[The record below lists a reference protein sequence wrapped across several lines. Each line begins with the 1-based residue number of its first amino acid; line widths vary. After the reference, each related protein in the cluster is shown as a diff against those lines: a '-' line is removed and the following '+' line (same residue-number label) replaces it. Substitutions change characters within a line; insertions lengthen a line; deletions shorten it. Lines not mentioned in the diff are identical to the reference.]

1 MNTVSRKN
9 LFILSF
15 TLLVVMLG
23 YGMVMP
29 IMPFYIEHFGAGG
42 TELGW
47 LMSTYSLMQL
57 ICAPVWGILSDR
69 YGRKPILSIGV
80 LGYAVTLFMF
90 GIAQSFV
97 MLFIAR
103 SLSGILS
110 SATMPTAMAYIGDNT
125 PQKEKSKGM
134 GQLGAMV
141 GVGVILG
148 PLMGGLLSS
157 DSLSLPFFVGSGLA
171 FLALLLVIFWL
182 PESRFA
188 SPSTGN
194 LPSLNEQ
201 TQSSESALHRTGEP
215 TSLNEGNPE
224 GEPDSAKSGAMH
236 PLRTRDIYLRVL
248 LSPAGILLLLIF
260 IMSFGMTNF
269 QGMIGLYVVDK
280 FAFNTKQVGAI
291 WMVMG
296 FILIIA
302 QGGLVGPLT
311 NKLGD
316 LTLIKIGLLGGA
328 VGFILVALAFDYL
341 TTLLALGFFI
351 LTLALIGPALN
362 SYISNFA
369 GEHQG
374 TVMGLNSAATSLG
387 RVVGPLWGGYIYD
400 IDIEYPFFSGAAT
413 LLLGLLVSLFGFR
426 HQPSGNLK
434 HVEG

>member
-1 MNTVSRKN
+1 MLGEELLGTKMTSASRKN

-57 ICAPVWGILSDR
+57 ICAPIWGILSDR
-69 YGRKPILSIGV
+69 YGRKPILSVGV
-80 LGYAVTLFMF
+80 LGYAITLLMF
-90 GIAQSFV
+90 GLAQSFT

-110 SATMPTAMAYIGDNT
+110 SATMPTAMAYIGDST
-125 PQKEKSKGM
+125 LPKDKSKGM
-134 GQLGAMV
+134 GQLGAMM

-148 PLMGGLLSS
+148 PLLGGLLST
-157 DSLSLPFFVGSGLA
+157 DSLSLPFFIGSGLA
-171 FLALLLVIFWL
+171 FLALLLVIFLL
-182 PESRFA
+182 PESKPT
-188 SPSTGN
+188 SSTAGG
-194 LPSLNEQ
+194 LAALNESTPTLQ
-201 TQSSESALHRTGEP
+201 PESFNLKPNRP
-215 TSLNEGNPE
+215 
-224 GEPDSAKSGAMH
+224 
-236 PLRTRDIYLRVL
+236 RTRDIYLQVL

-269 QGMIGLYVVDK
+269 QGMIGLYVIDK
-280 FAFNTKQVGAI
+280 FSFDTTQVGAI

-296 FILIIA
+296 MVMIVS
-302 QGGLVGPLT
+302 QGVLVGPLT
-311 NKLGD
+311 EKLGEQ
-316 LTLIKIGLLGGA
+316 TLIKVGLLGGA
-328 VGFILVALAFDYL
+328 LGFVLVAFAVDYL
-341 TTLLALGFFI
+341 TTLLALGFFM
-351 LTLALIGPALN
+351 LALALIGPALN

-400 IDIEYPFFSGAAT
+400 INIEYPFFSGAAT
-413 LLLGLLVSLFGFR
+413 LLLGWLVSLFGFR
-426 HQPSGNLK
+426 SQAAGRMEHAGR
-434 HVEG
+434 

>member
-1 MNTVSRKN
+1 MNAFSRKN

-29 IMPFYIEHFGAGG
+29 IMPFYIEKLGAGG

-57 ICAPVWGILSDR
+57 ICAPIWGILSDR

-80 LGYAVTLFMF
+80 LGYAITLFMF
-90 GIAQSFV
+90 GLAKTFT

-148 PLMGGLLSS
+148 PLMGGYLST

-171 FLALLLVIFWL
+171 FLALLLVIFLL
-182 PESRFA
+182 PESKTA
-188 SPSTGN
+188 SSQTNELVPSNGQNSTN
-194 LPSLNEQ
+194 QPVP
-201 TQSSESALHRTGEP
+201 A
-215 TSLNEGNPE
+215 NPE
-224 GEPDSAKSGAMH
+224 PAR
-236 PLRTRDIYLRVL
+236 PRTRDIYLRVI

-260 IMSFGMTNF
+260 IMGFGMTNF

-296 FILIIA
+296 VVLILV
-302 QGGLVGPLT
+302 QGGLTGPLSK
-311 NKLGD
+311 KLGE
-316 LTLIKIGLLGGA
+316 LTLIRLGLLGGA
-328 VGFILVALAFDYL
+328 IGFVLVALAVDYI

-351 LTLALIGPALN
+351 LALALIGPALN
-362 SYISNFA
+362 SYISAFA

-374 TVMGLNSAATSLG
+374 TVMGLNSAMTSLG

-400 IDIEYPFFSGAAT
+400 INIEYPFFSGAGT
-413 LLLGLLVSLFGFR
+413 LALGLLVSL
-426 HQPSGNLK
+426 SGLLK
-434 HVEG
+434 QAAGSPMRAKE

>member
-1 MNTVSRKN
+1 MNPASRKN

-47 LMSTYSLMQL
+47 MMSTYSLMQL
-57 ICAPVWGILSDR
+57 IFAPLWGILSDR

-80 LGYAVTLFMF
+80 LGYAITLFMF
-90 GIAQSFV
+90 GLAKTFT

-110 SATMPTAMAYIGDNT
+110 SATMPTAMAYISDNT
-125 PQKEKSKGM
+125 AQKEKSKGM

-148 PLMGGLLSS
+148 PLIAGLLST

-171 FLALLLVIFWL
+171 FVALLLVIFLL
-182 PESRFA
+182 PESKVT
-188 SPSTGN
+188 SPSASN
-194 LPSLNEQ
+194 LPPLNEQ
-201 TQSSESALHRTGEP
+201 VPIMQPVPA
-215 TSLNEGNPE
+215 NPE
-224 GEPDSAKSGAMH
+224 PAH
-236 PLRTRDIYLRVL
+236 PRTRDIYVRVL

-269 QGMIGLYVVDK
+269 QGMIGLYVIDK
-280 FAFNTKQVGAI
+280 FAFDTTQVGAI

-296 FILIIA
+296 IVMIVS
-302 QGGLVGPLT
+302 QGILVGPLT
-311 NKLGD
+311 EKLGEQR
-316 LTLIKIGLLGGA
+316 LIKIGLLGGA
-328 VGFILVALAFDYL
+328 IGFVLVALAIDYI
-341 TTLLALGFFI
+341 TTLLALGFFM
-351 LTLALIGPALN
+351 LALSLIGPALN
-362 SYISNFA
+362 SYISAFA

-374 TVMGLNSAATSLG
+374 TVMGLNSASTSLG

-400 IDIEYPFFSGAAT
+400 INIEYPFFSGATT
-413 LLLGLLVSLFGFR
+413 LLLGWLVSLLAFR
-426 HQPSGNLK
+426 SKLSGSLK
-434 HVEG
+434 RVEE

>member
-69 YGRKPILSIGV
+69 YGRKPILAVGV
-80 LGYAVTLFMF
+80 LGYAITLLMF
-90 GIAQSFV
+90 GLAKSFA

-125 PQKEKSKGM
+125 PPKEKSKGM
-134 GQLGAMV
+134 GQLGAAV
-141 GVGVILG
+141 GVGVIIG
-148 PLMGGLLSS
+148 PLVGGLLSA
-157 DSLSLPFFVGSGLA
+157 DSLSLPFFIGSGLA
-171 FLALLLVIFWL
+171 FLALLLVLFLL
-182 PESRFA
+182 PESR
-188 SPSTGN
+188 SPQPAADKRV
-194 LPSLNEQ
+194 LP
-201 TQSSESALHRTGEP
+201 
-215 TSLNEGNPE
+215 
-224 GEPDSAKSGAMH
+224 
-236 PLRTRDIYLRVL
+236 TRDIYIRVF

-280 FAFNTKQVGAI
+280 FGFNTKQVGAI

-296 FILIIA
+296 FVLIIG

-311 NKLGD
+311 KKLGE

-328 VGFILVALAFDYL
+328 IGFVFVAFAGDYTTILLSLA
-341 TTLLALGFFI
+341 FFI
-351 LTLALIGPALN
+351 LSLALIGPSLN
-362 SYISNFA
+362 SCISNFA

-374 TVMGLNSAATSLG
+374 TVMGLNSAMTSLG
-387 RVVGPLWGGYIYD
+387 RVLGPLWGGYIYD
-400 IDIEYPFFSGAAT
+400 INIEYPFFSGAAT
-413 LLLGLLVSLFGFR
+413 LGLGLLISLFGF
-426 HQPSGNLK
+426 HPQFASQSK
-434 HVEG
+434 QAEV

>member
-1 MNTVSRKN
+1 
-9 LFILSF
+9 
-15 TLLVVMLG
+15 VVMLG

-57 ICAPVWGILSDR
+57 ICAPIWGILSDR
-69 YGRKPILSIGV
+69 YGRKPILSIGI

-90 GIAQSFV
+90 GLANTFV

-148 PLMGGLLSS
+148 PLMGGLLST

-171 FLALLLVIFWL
+171 FLALLLVIFLL
-182 PESRFA
+182 PESKPA
-188 SPSTGN
+188 SLSTGE
-194 LPSLNEQ
+194 LVPPNEQ
-201 TQSSESALHRTGEP
+201 NPTYQPVSTNPEP
-215 TSLNEGNPE
+215 TRP
-224 GEPDSAKSGAMH
+224 
-236 PLRTRDIYLRVL
+236 RTRDIYLRVL
-248 LSPAGILLLLIF
+248 LSPVGILLLLIF

-280 FAFNTKQVGAI
+280 FAFNTKQVGTV

-296 FILIIA
+296 LMLILV
-302 QGGLVGPLT
+302 QGGLTGPLS
-311 NKLGD
+311 KKFGE
-316 LTLIKIGLLGGA
+316 LTLIRLGLFGGA
-328 VGFILVALAFDYL
+328 IGFVLVALAINYT
-341 TTLLALGFFI
+341 TTLLALAIFI
-351 LTLALIGPALN
+351 FALALIGPALN
-362 SYISNFA
+362 SHISNLA
-369 GEHQG
+369 EEHQG
-374 TVMGLNSAATSLG
+374 AVMGLNSAATSLG
-387 RVVGPLWGGYIYD
+387 RVVGPLWGGTIYD
-400 IDIEYPFFSGAAT
+400 INIDYPFYSGAAT
-413 LLLGLLVSLFGFR
+413 LLLGLLVSFVGL
-426 HQPSGNLK
+426 PK
-434 HVEG
+434 HAAGSPMRAEE

>member
-1 MNTVSRKN
+1 MNTLNRKN

-15 TLLVVMLG
+15 TMLVVMLG
-23 YGMVMP
+23 YSLAMP
-29 IMPFYIEHFGAGG
+29 LLPFYIEHFGVGG

-47 LMSTYSLMQL
+47 LMSSYALMQL
-57 ICAPVWGILSDR
+57 ICAPIWGIASDR
-69 YGRKPILSIGV
+69 YGRKPILAVGV
-80 LGYAVTLFMF
+80 LGYTISLFLI
-90 GIAQSFV
+90 GLAQSFV

-125 PQKEKSKGM
+125 PQKEKGKGM
-134 GQLGAMV
+134 GQLGAMA
-141 GVGVILG
+141 GIGVIIG
-148 PLMGGLLSS
+148 PLMGGLLST

-171 FLALLLVIFWL
+171 AIALLLVIFLL
-182 PESRFA
+182 PESKNA
-188 SPSTGN
+188 SISPGELTPSDE
-194 LPSLNEQ
+194 PVSA
-201 TQSSESALHRTGEP
+201 SESE
-215 TSLNEGNPE
+215 S
-224 GEPDSAKSGAMH
+224 H
-236 PLRTRDIYLRVL
+236 PPRILDIYLRVL

-280 FAFNTKQVGAI
+280 LTFTTTQVSSL

-296 FILIIA
+296 AVLIVA

-311 NKLGD
+311 NKFGD
-316 LTLIKIGLLGGA
+316 LPLIKIGLLGGSL
-328 VGFILVALAFDYL
+328 GFLLVAFAWNYI

-374 TVMGLNSAATSLG
+374 TVMGLNSAFTSLG
-387 RVVGPLWGGYIYD
+387 KVIGPLWGGYIYD
-400 IDIEYPFFSGAAT
+400 INIEYPFFSGAAT
-413 LLLGLLVSLFGFR
+413 LLLGLLVSLIGL
-426 HQPSGNLK
+426 QKQASGSLMRDK
-434 HVEG
+434 E

>member
-1 MNTVSRKN
+1 MNSVSRKN

-42 TELGW
+42 SELGW

-57 ICAPVWGILSDR
+57 ICAPIWGILSDR
-69 YGRKPILSIGV
+69 YGRKPILAIGV
-80 LGYAVTLFMF
+80 LGYAITLLMF
-90 GIAQSFV
+90 GLARSFA

-125 PQKEKSKGM
+125 PQDEKSKGM

-148 PLMGGLLSS
+148 PLMGGLLST
-157 DSLSLPFFVGSGLA
+157 DSLSLPFFIGSGLA
-171 FLALLLVIFWL
+171 FLALLLVILLL
-182 PESRFA
+182 PESKPA
-188 SPSTGN
+188 SIQMAGLPPSK
-194 LPSLNEQ
+194 EQ
-201 TQSSESALHRTGEP
+201 SPALQ
-215 TSLNEGNPE
+215 
-224 GEPDSAKSGAMH
+224 PDSVNPVAI
-236 PLRTRDIYLRVL
+236 PLRTRDIYLRIL

-296 FILIIA
+296 MILIVA

-311 NKLGD
+311 KKLGD
-316 LTLIKIGLLGGA
+316 LNLIKIGLLGGA
-328 VGFILVALAFDYL
+328 IGFVLVAFAVDYI

-351 LTLALIGPALN
+351 LALALIGPALN

-374 TVMGLNSAATSLG
+374 TVMGLNSAFTSLG
-387 RVVGPLWGGYIYD
+387 RVVGPLWGGYLYD
-400 IDIEYPFFSGAAT
+400 INIEYPFFSGAAT

-426 HQPSGNLK
+426 SQPVGRLK
-434 HVEG
+434 DSRNYT

>member
-1 MNTVSRKN
+1 MICGESMNATNRRN

-29 IMPFYIEHFGAGG
+29 IMPFYIEKLGAGG

-57 ICAPVWGILSDR
+57 ICAPIWGILSDR

-90 GIAQSFV
+90 GLAKTFV

-125 PQKEKSKGM
+125 PQKEKSRGM
-134 GQLGAMV
+134 GQLGAAV
-141 GVGVILG
+141 GVGVIIG
-148 PLMGGLLSS
+148 PLAGGLLST
-157 DSLSLPFFVGSGLA
+157 DSLSMPFFVGSGLA
-171 FLALLLVIFWL
+171 FLALLLVIFLL
-182 PESRFA
+182 PESKTA
-188 SPSTGN
+188 IPLTVEPPQSNGQ
-194 LPSLNEQ
+194 LPLDQ
-201 TQSSESALHRTGEP
+201 PVPAESG
-215 TSLNEGNPE
+215 
-224 GEPDSAKSGAMH
+224 SAR
-236 PLRTRDIYLRVL
+236 PRTRDIYLRVL

-280 FAFNTKQVGAI
+280 FAFNTRQVGAI

-296 FILIIA
+296 IVLILV
-302 QGGLVGPLT
+302 QGGLTGPLSK
-311 NKLGD
+311 KLGE
-316 LTLIKIGLLGGA
+316 LTLIRIGLLGGA
-328 VGFILVALAFDYL
+328 VGFVLVALAVDYV

-351 LTLALIGPALN
+351 FALALIGPALN

-374 TVMGLNSAATSLG
+374 TVMGLNSAMTSLG

-400 IDIEYPFFSGAAT
+400 INIEYPFFSGAAT
-413 LLLGLLVSLFGFR
+413 LVLGLLVSLMRFENGKYPVGGQIEER
-426 HQPSGNLK
+426 T
-434 HVEG
+434 

>member
-1 MNTVSRKN
+1 MNTLNRKN

-15 TLLVVMLG
+15 TMLVVMLG
-23 YGMVMP
+23 YSLAMP
-29 IMPFYIEHFGAGG
+29 LLPFYIEHFGVGG

-47 LMSTYSLMQL
+47 LMSSYALMQL
-57 ICAPVWGILSDR
+57 ICAPIWGIASDR
-69 YGRKPILSIGV
+69 YGRKPILAVGV
-80 LGYAVTLFMF
+80 LGYTISLFLI
-90 GIAQSFV
+90 GLAQSFV

-125 PQKEKSKGM
+125 PQKEKGKGM
-134 GQLGAMV
+134 GQLGAMA
-141 GVGVILG
+141 GIGVIIG
-148 PLMGGLLSS
+148 PLMGGLLST

-171 FLALLLVIFWL
+171 AIALLLVIFLL
-182 PESRFA
+182 PESKNA
-188 SPSTGN
+188 SISTGE
-194 LPSLNEQ
+194 LTPSDEPV
-201 TQSSESALHRTGEP
+201 SASESE
-215 TSLNEGNPE
+215 S
-224 GEPDSAKSGAMH
+224 H
-236 PLRTRDIYLRVL
+236 PPRILDIYLRVL

-280 FAFNTKQVGAI
+280 LTFTTTQVSSL

-296 FILIIA
+296 AVLIVA

-311 NKLGD
+311 NKFGD
-316 LTLIKIGLLGGA
+316 LPLIKIGLLGGSL
-328 VGFILVALAFDYL
+328 GFLLVAFAWNYI

-374 TVMGLNSAATSLG
+374 TVMGLNSAFTSLG
-387 RVVGPLWGGYIYD
+387 KVIGPLWGGYIYD
-400 IDIEYPFFSGAAT
+400 INIEYPFFSGAAT
-413 LLLGLLVSLFGFR
+413 LLLGLLVSLIGL
-426 HQPSGNLK
+426 QKQASGSLMRDK
-434 HVEG
+434 E

>member
-1 MNTVSRKN
+1 MNSTSRRN

-47 LMSTYSLMQL
+47 MMSTYSLMQL

-80 LGYAVTLFMF
+80 LGYAITLFMF
-90 GIAQSFV
+90 GLAKTFT

-125 PQKEKSKGM
+125 QQSEKSKGM

-148 PLMGGLLSS
+148 PLLAGLLST

-171 FLALLLVIFWL
+171 FLALLLVIFLL
-182 PESRFA
+182 PESKIKSSSAGQLPPFDEQ
-188 SPSTGN
+188 SPI
-194 LPSLNEQ
+194 LQPV
-201 TQSSESALHRTGEP
+201 EP
-215 TSLNEGNPE
+215 ETRRP
-224 GEPDSAKSGAMH
+224 
-236 PLRTRDIYLRVL
+236 RTRDIYLRVL
-248 LSPAGILLLLIF
+248 LSPAGLLLLLIF

-280 FAFNTKQVGAI
+280 FAFNTTQVGAI

-296 FILIIA
+296 AVMIVS
-302 QGGLVGPLT
+302 QGVLVGPLT
-311 NKLGD
+311 EKLGEQ
-316 LTLIKIGLLGGA
+316 TLIKVGLLGGA
-328 VGFILVALAFDYL
+328 IGFVLVAFAIDYI
-341 TTLLALGFFI
+341 TTLLALGFFM
-351 LTLALIGPALN
+351 LALALMGPALN
-362 SYISNFA
+362 SYISAFA
-369 GEHQG
+369 GKHQG
-374 TVMGLNSAATSLG
+374 TVMGLNSATTSLG
-387 RVVGPLWGGYIYD
+387 RVIGPLWGGYLYD
-400 IDIEYPFFSGAAT
+400 INIEYPFFSGAAT
-413 LLLGLLVSLFGFR
+413 LALGALISLVSLQKQV
-426 HQPSGNLK
+426 QPATA
-434 HVEG
+434 

>member
-1 MNTVSRKN
+1 MNALNRKN

-57 ICAPVWGILSDR
+57 ICAPIWGILSDR
-69 YGRKPILSIGV
+69 YGRKPILAIGV
-80 LGYAVTLFMF
+80 LGYAITLFMF
-90 GIAQSFV
+90 GLANSFT

-148 PLMGGLLSS
+148 PLAGGLLST

-171 FLALLLVIFWL
+171 FLALLLVVFLL
-182 PESRFA
+182 PESKTT
-188 SPSTGN
+188 SLSTGELVPPN
-194 LPSLNEQ
+194 A
-201 TQSSESALHRTGEP
+201 SASHLTDGP
-215 TSLNEGNPE
+215 NPFNQQN
-224 GEPDSAKSGAMH
+224 PNDKIDSVKSGATH
-236 PLRTRDIYLRVL
+236 PPRTLDIYLHVI

-296 FILIIA
+296 VVLIIG
-302 QGGLVGPLT
+302 QGVLVGPLT
-311 NKLGD
+311 KKLGD
-316 LTLIKIGLLGGA
+316 LNLIKIGLLGGA
-328 VGFILVALAFDYL
+328 IGFVLVAFAVDYI

-362 SYISNFA
+362 SHISAFA

-374 TVMGLNSAATSLG
+374 TVMGLNSAMTSLG

-400 IDIEYPFFSGAAT
+400 INIEYPFYSGAAT
-413 LLLGLLVSLFGFR
+413 LALGLLVSFIGL
-426 HQPSGNLK
+426 QKQVSGSQTRA
-434 HVEG
+434 EGK

>member
-1 MNTVSRKN
+1 MNTVNIANRKN

-23 YGMVMP
+23 YSMAMP
-29 IMPFYIEHFGAGG
+29 LLPFYIENFGVGG

-47 LMSTYSLMQL
+47 LMSTYALMQL
-57 ICAPVWGILSDR
+57 ICAPIWGIASDR
-69 YGRKPILSIGV
+69 YGRKPILAIGV
-80 LGYAVTLFMF
+80 LGYTISLFLI
-90 GIAQSFV
+90 GLAQSFV

-125 PQKEKSKGM
+125 PQKEKGKGM
-134 GQLGAMV
+134 GQLGAMA
-141 GVGVILG
+141 GIGVIIG
-148 PLMGGLLSS
+148 PLMGGLLST

-171 FLALLLVIFWL
+171 AIALLLVIFLL
-182 PESRFA
+182 PESKNA
-188 SPSTGN
+188 SSLTGE
-194 LPSLNEQ
+194 LPLSNEPIF
-201 TQSSESALHRTGEP
+201 TPESES
-215 TSLNEGNPE
+215 
-224 GEPDSAKSGAMH
+224 H
-236 PLRTRDIYLRVL
+236 PPRVLDIYLRVL

-280 FAFNTKQVGAI
+280 LAFTTTQVGSL

-296 FILIIA
+296 AVLIIA

-311 NKLGD
+311 NKFGD
-316 LTLIKIGLLGGA
+316 LPLIKIGLLGGSL
-328 VGFILVALAFDYL
+328 GFALVAFAWNYI

-351 LTLALIGPALN
+351 LALALIGPALN

-387 RVVGPLWGGYIYD
+387 KVVGPLWGGYIYD
-400 IDIEYPFFSGAAT
+400 INIDYPFFSGAAT
-413 LLLGLLVSLFGFR
+413 LLLGLLVSFIALR
-426 HQPSGNLK
+426 KQVSGS
-434 HVEG
+434 VTRE

>member
-1 MNTVSRKN
+1 MNSVSRKN

-47 LMSTYSLMQL
+47 LMATYSLMQL
-57 ICAPVWGILSDR
+57 ISAPLWGILSDR
-69 YGRKPILSIGV
+69 YGRKPILSVGV

-90 GIAQSFV
+90 GLAKSFT

-134 GQLGAMV
+134 GQLGAAV
-141 GVGVILG
+141 GVGVIIG
-148 PLMGGLLSS
+148 PLMGGLLST
-157 DSLSLPFFVGSGLA
+157 DSLSLPFFIGSGLA
-171 FLALLLVIFWL
+171 FLALLLVIFLL
-182 PESRFA
+182 PESRSTNMKNLPSEENPKDESGFA
-188 SPSTGN
+188 SPDVVQAPR
-194 LPSLNEQ
+194 PSIF
-201 TQSSESALHRTGEP
+201 
-215 TSLNEGNPE
+215 
-224 GEPDSAKSGAMH
+224 
-236 PLRTRDIYLRVL
+236 DIYLRVL

-280 FAFNTKQVGAI
+280 FAFSTTQVGTI
-291 WMVMG
+291 WMLMG
-296 FILIIA
+296 GILIIA

-311 NKLGD
+311 KKLGD
-316 LTLIKIGLLGGA
+316 LNLIKIGLLGGTI
-328 VGFILVALAFDYL
+328 GFTLVALAVDYI
-341 TTLLALGFFI
+341 TTMLALGFFI
-351 LTLALIGPALN
+351 LSLALIGPALN

-369 GEHQG
+369 GENQG
-374 TVMGLNSAATSLG
+374 TVMGLNSAMNSLG

-400 IDIEYPFFSGAAT
+400 RNIEYPFFSGAAT
-413 LLLGLLVSLFGFR
+413 LLLGLLVSLFGLR
-426 HQPSGNLK
+426 NHKSEAPNP
-434 HVEG
+434 

>member
-1 MNTVSRKN
+1 MKTTSRRN

-42 TELGW
+42 RELGW

-57 ICAPVWGILSDR
+57 ICAPIWGILSDR
-69 YGRKPILSIGV
+69 YGRKPIFAIGV

-90 GIAQSFV
+90 GLAQSFV

-110 SATMPTAMAYIGDNT
+110 SATTPTAMAYIGDNT
-125 PQKEKSKGM
+125 PQKEKGKGM
-134 GQLGAMV
+134 GQLGAMA
-141 GVGVILG
+141 GIGVILG
-148 PLMGGLLSS
+148 PLMGGLLST

-171 FLALLLVIFWL
+171 ALALLLVIFLL
-182 PESRFA
+182 PESKPA
-188 SPSTGN
+188 SSSMGER
-194 LPSLNEQ
+194 LPSNEQ
-201 TQSSESALHRTGEP
+201 TQTPQS
-215 TSLNEGNPE
+215 
-224 GEPDSAKSGAMH
+224 DSAHAAVKRVRV
-236 PLRTRDIYLRVL
+236 LDIYLSVF

-296 FILIIA
+296 IVLIIG

-311 NKLGD
+311 KKLGD

-328 VGFILVALAFDYL
+328 IGFVFVAFAVDYT
-341 TTLLALGFFI
+341 TTLLSLGFFI
-351 LTLALIGPALN
+351 LSIALIGPALN

-374 TVMGLNSAATSLG
+374 AVMGLNSAMTSLG
-387 RVVGPLWGGYIYD
+387 RVIGPLWGGYIYD
-400 IDIEYPFFSGAAT
+400 INIEYPFFSGAAT
-413 LLLGLLVSLFGFR
+413 LMLGLMVSLFSFH
-426 HQPSGNLK
+426 HQPAARLK
-434 HVEG
+434 HVEQ